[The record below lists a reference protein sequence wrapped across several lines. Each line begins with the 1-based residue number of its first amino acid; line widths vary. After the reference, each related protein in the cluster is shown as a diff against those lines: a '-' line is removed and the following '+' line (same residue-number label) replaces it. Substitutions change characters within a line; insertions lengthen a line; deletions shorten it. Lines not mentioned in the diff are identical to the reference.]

1 MQDNSILHIAYKYDY
16 RNFSDIYKFNDVLE
30 LFTKKT
36 LDTNIFF
43 NFLYSLKE
51 PDAFHI
57 KRKELIDALKQIQEH
72 EKNESPFI
80 ELNGKRFNFSNSH
93 LKFDEAD
100 LIEDELSE
108 VEQEVVADILND
120 KKIDETVLSKLP
132 QNTVN
137 RIKKYVT
144 FLLYILGFFL
154 QISELLGIEP
164 SKLLGLSPS
173 EFEANIIQFC
183 AANPNVTQDV
193 IGIREVDLTRGL
205 NLRKY
210 DRKNAPVLAQLDNGT
225 RICVLS
231 YPKGNS
237 PWLKVAV
244 KNDNGETLVG
254 YVSRK
259 YTKKINIVITK

>member
-57 KRKELIDALKQIQEH
+57 KRKELIEALKQIQGH
-72 EKNESPFI
+72 EKNEPPFI

-108 VEQEVVADILND
+108 VEQQAILDILHG
-120 KKIDETVLSKLP
+120 KKID
-132 QNTVN
+132 NTLFSTEALTKIVKIIIF
-137 RIKKYVT
+137 IKEFIELIIFISSCLGVEPIQ
-144 FLLYILGFFL
+144 LLESS
-154 QISELLGIEP
+154 QAQA
-164 SKLLGLSPS
+164 
-173 EFEANIIQFC
+173 EFEKNIVQFC
-183 AANPNVTQDV
+183 STIPEVKQYIIEV
-193 IGIREVDLTRGL
+193 REVALTRGSL

-210 DRKNAPVLAQLDNGT
+210 DRKNAPALAQLDNGT

-259 YTKKINIVITK
+259 HTKKINIVITK

>member
-1 MQDNSILHIAYKYDY
+1 MQDDFKLHIAYKDDF
-16 RNFSDIYKFNDVLE
+16 RNFSDIYKFNDVLK

-36 LDTNIFF
+36 LDTTIFF

-57 KRKELIDALKQIQEH
+57 KRKELIEALKQIQEH
-72 EKNESPFI
+72 EKNEPPFI

-108 VEQEVVADILND
+108 GEQQAILDILHG
-120 KKIDETVLSKLP
+120 KKIDNTLFSKEALTKIFNKIILIKELIELIIFIISWLGVEPIQLLESP
-132 QNTVN
+132 QA
-137 RIKKYVT
+137 
-144 FLLYILGFFL
+144 
-154 QISELLGIEP
+154 
-164 SKLLGLSPS
+164 
-173 EFEANIIQFC
+173 EFEKNIVQFC
-183 AANPNVTQDV
+183 STIIEV
-193 IGIREVDLTRGL
+193 REVTTEKDPLMLRISD
-205 NLRKY
+205 NLS
-210 DRKNAPVLAQLDNGT
+210 AAVLALLDNGT
-225 RICVLS
+225 RIYVLS

-244 KNDNGETLVG
+244 KDDNGETLVG

-259 YTKKINIVITK
+259 HTKKINIVITK